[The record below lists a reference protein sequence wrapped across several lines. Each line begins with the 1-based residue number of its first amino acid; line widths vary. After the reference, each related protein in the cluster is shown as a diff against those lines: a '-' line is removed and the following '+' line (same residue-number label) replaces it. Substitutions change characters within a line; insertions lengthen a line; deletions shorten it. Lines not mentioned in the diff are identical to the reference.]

1 MKQFLLFSIVLC
13 LMVSISSAQ
22 YVYDPTFP
30 DKTLK
35 ADSFLIGIGNG
46 FHGVAV
52 DPAGKIWTIV
62 YNTYY
67 AGDSVK
73 VAGVNVAYQ
82 AIRIYLPNGQPASF
96 SPLYI
101 LSGAGVTDT
110 LLKPINNTGR
120 GLTQDP
126 SGNIW
131 FQWFD
136 RLYKLDYKTGAVIK
150 KFTPIVGLSPTKS
163 GIDVNGNF
171 FIAPVSNNV
180 KPMQMFDNT
189 GAVLGNLTD
198 TTRYFSRTV
207 ECSRDGS
214 KAYFAA
220 YTGHCVIRYTGDPLG
235 GFVADTVLKGL
246 DCEALGRA
254 GKTDML
260 WAGSGSGNDKP
271 NRYGNVIT
279 NYASHAWYLWNPTTN
294 KIQDSIKWNGL
305 STFSN
310 ADSLAVRPRG
320 VATTTNGDTVYVIM
334 FGAKTGMYSL
344 QRFIGPK
351 ASTNVNKESSLIPD
365 NYSLSQ
371 NYPNPFNPTTKI
383 NFALKTAGDVSLR
396 VYDVLGK
403 EVAVLATGHYAAGS
417 YSVEFKANN
426 LSSGMYFYTLT
437 AANGFHQTQKMILM
451 K

>member
-1 MKQFLLFSIVLC
+1 
-13 LMVSISSAQ
+13 MVSISSAQ
-22 YVYDPTFP
+22 YTYDASFP
-30 DKTLK
+30 NKALA
-35 ADSFLIGIGNG
+35 ADSALIGIGNG

-67 AGDSVK
+67 AGDSIK
-73 VAGVNVAYQ
+73 VNGVNVAYQ
-82 AIRIYLPNGQPASF
+82 AIRIFLPNGQPASF

-101 LSGAGVTDT
+101 LSGNGVTDT
-110 LLKPINNTGR
+110 LLKSVGNTGR
-120 GLTQDP
+120 GLGTDP
-126 SGNIW
+126 SGNIY

-136 RLYKLDYKTGAVIK
+136 RLYKINWQTGAVMK
-150 KFTPIVGLSPTKS
+150 KYTPIPTFSCTKP
-163 GIDVNGNF
+163 GVDVNGNF
-171 FIAPVSNNV
+171 FTATVANNS

-198 TTRYFSRTV
+198 TTRFYSRTV

-214 KAYFAA
+214 KAYFAG
-220 YTGHCVIRYTGDPLG
+220 YTGHCIIRYTGDPLS
-235 GFVADTVLKGL
+235 GFVADTVLKGF
-246 DCEALGRA
+246 DCESMCRA
-254 GKTDML
+254 GKTDLL
-260 WAGSGSGNDKP
+260 WASAGSGNDVP
-271 NRYGNVIT
+271 NQYGNAKT
-279 NYASHAWYLWNPTTN
+279 KYASHTWYLWNPTTN

-310 ADSLAVRPRG
+310 ADSVTVKPRG
-320 VATTTNGDTVYVIM
+320 VATTTNGDTVYVLM
-334 FGAKTGMYSL
+334 FGAKTGMYSI

-351 ASTNVNKESSLIPD
+351 TNVTKESSLIPD

-403 EVAVLATGHYAAGS
+403 EVATLATGHYAAGS
-417 YSVEFKANN
+417 YSVEFTGNN